1 MRKRT
6 KIIATIGPS
15 TSSSRIISTL
25 IKEGTDVFRINLSHT
40 TIEDTSNLIN
50 LLKQT
55 SKKLKRP
62 VATMVDLQVQKI
74 RIMSFR
80 SKKFVNLRAGDD
92 FVLDTSLKPD
102 SGTQKTVGLTNKS
115 IIRHL
120 DVGDELLLS
129 DALIKLEVK
138 DISNGKIFCRILRG
152 GKLKPYQGMV

>member
-62 VATMVDLQVQKI
+62 VATMVDLQGQKI
-74 RIMSFR
+74 RIMSF
-80 SKKFVNLRAGDD
+80 FVMD
-92 FVLDTSLKPD
+92 F
-102 SGTQKTVGLTNKS
+102 
-115 IIRHL
+115 
-120 DVGDELLLS
+120 
-129 DALIKLEVK
+129 
-138 DISNGKIFCRILRG
+138 
-152 GKLKPYQGMV
+152 